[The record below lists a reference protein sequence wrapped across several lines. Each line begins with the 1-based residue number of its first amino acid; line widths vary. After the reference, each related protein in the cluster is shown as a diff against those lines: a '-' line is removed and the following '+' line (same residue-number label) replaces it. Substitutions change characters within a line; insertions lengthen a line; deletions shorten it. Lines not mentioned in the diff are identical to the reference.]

1 MLQFTTTRPGARAM
15 GSETL
20 MSRAKEI
27 RHLTDTVTIV
37 NAMKN
42 QVDLEIG
49 SVLTRAELNEQY
61 GGGIQG
67 GILTPAG
74 DS

>member
-1 MLQFTTTRPGARAM
+1 ME
-15 GSETL
+15 SEAL

-27 RHLTDTVTIV
+27 RHLPDTVTIV
-37 NAMKN
+37 NEKKI

-67 GILTPAG
+67 GMLTPAG
-74 DS
+74 VN